1 MSDKNYRGD
10 KPAENSSLDE
20 LRKNLGYRP
29 ADIPP
34 RPDHTFFPESERT
47 RYGDSANRDHGVT
60 PPGASRIRYDA
71 PTTASRARSTPQ
83 QDRYLY
89 DDPRQIPTG
98 RVSPPA
104 QHAAYRDAPVTKGRD
119 SGSGCLGGLMYFV
132 FILSVSIIL
141 ACVGWMAA
149 SDVFALNKEEA
160 TAQVTIPDDIFT
172 TKQETVKASD
182 GTTSTKTVKLAN
194 MGKVSQI
201 LKDAG
206 VIQYKGLF
214 KLYSSI
220 SDANEKIDPGS
231 YNLSTQYDYRAI
243 IKKMQY
249 GSDSQVKIKVM
260 FPEGYTEAEIFQK
273 LEDNKICTVKE
284 LTDCAANTQF
294 SYKFLDDIPMGDAKR
309 LEGFLFPD
317 TYEFYQGMTPEA
329 AIDTFLK
336 NFHSKLTAEMWSIA
350 KAKNLSMQDVMNIA
364 SMIEKEAAN
373 DDERAIIA
381 SVIYNRMKAG
391 MPLGID
397 ATIQYVLPTHKEKL
411 SDEDLKIDSPYNT
424 RTNKG
429 LPPTPIANPG
439 MSSITAALKPA
450 TTNYYYYALDSA
462 TGKHRFFTNSGAF
475 NAFVATQSY

>member
-1 MSDKNYRGD
+1 MSDRNYRDD
-10 KPAENSSLDE
+10 KPVGNHDLDE
-20 LRKNLGYRP
+20 LRKNLGYHP
-29 ADIPP
+29 ADVPS
-34 RPDHTFFPESERT
+34 RPDRVSPPGSERI
-47 RYGDSANRDHGVT
+47 RYEEPTKPERGVT
-60 PPGASRIRYDA
+60 PPGASRVRYEA
-71 PTTASRARSTPQ
+71 PAKPERTQSAA
-83 QDRYLY
+83 QDRCPY

-104 QHAAYRDAPVTKGRD
+104 QRPAYVEAPVTKGRE

-132 FILSVSIIL
+132 FILSISIIL

-149 SDVFALNKEEA
+149 SDVFALNKEDT

-172 TKQETVKASD
+172 TKQEAVKASD
-182 GTTSTKTVKLAN
+182 GTTSEKAVKVAN
-194 MGKVSQI
+194 MNKVAQI

-206 VIQYKGLF
+206 IIQYKGLF

-243 IKKMQY
+243 VKKMQY

-273 LEDNKICTVKE
+273 LEDNKICTVE
-284 LTDCAANTQF
+284 DLTDCAANTEF
-294 SYKFLDDIPMGDAKR
+294 SYKFLDGIPMGDAKR

-336 NFHSKLTAEMWSIA
+336 NFHEKLTAEMWDISES
-350 KAKNLSMQDVMNIA
+350 KNLSMRDVMNIA

-373 DDERAIIA
+373 NDERAIIA

-397 ATIQYVLPTHKEKL
+397 ATIQYVLPEHKEKL
-411 SDEDLKIDSPYNT
+411 SDEDLKIDSLYNT
-424 RTNKG
+424 RTHKG

-462 TGKHRFFTNSGAF
+462 TGKHRFFTNSSAF
-475 NAFVATQSY
+475 NAFVASQKY